1 MGNQVFKITTLGKFR
16 GKRVWGISMRLVTVT
31 EVHDSHTQF
40 QQRSIREGM
49 LVAYIRQPCC
59 DIGLGSAVL
68 WHQGRDAVVG
78 GMIIVEEKSS
88 RQDVG
93 GRDVHLNFR
102 Q

>member
-16 GKRVWGISMRLVTVT
+16 SKRVRAIPMRLVAVA

-49 LVAYIRQPCC
+49 LVAYIRQPCR

-78 GMIIVEEKSS
+78 RMVIIEEESA

-93 GRDVHLNFR
+93 GRDVYLNL
-102 Q
+102 